1 MVRNYSVSRSAIV
14 LILLFASLPVYGQ
27 VPSEEPTYHPPS
39 YAEGF
44 QFVVLPIEPPLIFVL
59 VVAMFLFFGM
69 LYTSYVKHEK
79 AKVKTSGYQWTTINY
94 GCYFIRGSVVNNSHH
109 ATRYWKVQCHF
120 YDKNGN
126 EIDSATTASADILL
140 PGAQKRFEIIHPQI
154 PEAKNLFV
162 EVIEVTLIGLDSR

>member
-1 MVRNYSVSRSAIV
+1 MSSMESESFPSVLFV
-14 LILLFASLPVYGQ
+14 YLLGACC
-27 VPSEEPTYHPPS
+27 
-39 YAEGF
+39 
-44 QFVVLPIEPPLIFVL
+44 
-59 VVAMFLFFGM
+59 M
-69 LYTSYVKHEK
+69 LLNIWYVNHLNRRTGYFNREK

-140 PGAQKRFEIIHPQI
+140 PGAEKRFEIIHPQI
-154 PEAKNLFV
+154 PEAKKLLV
-162 EVIEVTLIGLDSR
+162 EVIEVTF